1 MQKVAILILAAGTS
15 SRMKDRVK
23 QLLPWQNTTLFG
35 QAIAQAKKV
44 TKHHVFVVLG
54 ANAALIKPHIK
65 GEEITIFEHEH
76 WKNGLG
82 SSIAFGVT
90 HLSSLNFYDAVL
102 LILADQPLIDA
113 QYLKGMLREYEA
125 DTTKIVATKYP
136 NNNGVPAIFAKE
148 YFDDLVN
155 LTGDTGAKYLINTKN
170 VVCFDPKEKSVDIDT
185 WEEYE
190 RLRNNFKV

>member
-1 MQKVAILILAAGTS
+1 MQKVAFLILAAGTS
-15 SRMKDRVK
+15 SRMKDKVK
-23 QLLPWQNTTLFG
+23 QLLPWKNTTLLG
-35 QAIAQAKKV
+35 QAITEAKKI
-44 TKHHVFVVLG
+44 TKHDVFVVLG

-65 GEEITIFEHEH
+65 GEKITIFEHEH
-76 WKNGLG
+76 WNNGLG

-90 HLSSLNFYDAVL
+90 HLSSLNFYDAVFI
-102 LILADQPLIDA
+102 ILADQPLIDA
-113 QYLKGMLREYEA
+113 QYLKGMLKEYER
-125 DTTKIVATKYP
+125 DTAIIVATKYP

-170 VVCFDPKEKSVDIDT
+170 VVCIDPKEKSIDIDT